1 MKRLCASCRGYTEI
15 AYADSVDRQYC
26 VSCALELP
34 DIGPMARA
42 IIFLYLTVPYQV
54 GDVVE
59 ARTAGQL
66 YDGIGTVTGVYFDLE
81 HGGSPIYPAFGVH
94 IDQPADENAPLEGW
108 YTENCLRRAELEPA
122 G

>member
-15 AYADSVDRQYC
+15 AYTDSVDRQYC
-26 VSCALELP
+26 APCALQLP
-34 DIGPMARA
+34 DIGPVARA
-42 IIFLYLTVPYQV
+42 FIFLYLTVPYRV

-81 HGGSPIYPAFGVH
+81 HGGSPIYPAFEVR
-94 IDQPADENAPLEGW
+94 IDQPAGEDSPADGLYP
-108 YTENCLRRAELEPA
+108 ENCLRRLEPA
-122 G
+122 A